1 MFWKVYLNVFFGF
14 GMVISSPQKYDDV
27 SGEYVARTVLRF
39 GPLVAPCICNECLVG
54 LHTSCGIILRDACFS
69 RRIWVRYV
77 ILT

>member
-14 GMVISSPQKYDDV
+14 GIVISSPQKYDDV
-27 SGEYVARTVLRF
+27 SGEYVARNVLRF
-39 GPLVAPCICNECLVG
+39 GPLVAPCIRNEGLVW
-54 LHTSCGIILRDACFS
+54 LHTSAGVLLRDAGFS